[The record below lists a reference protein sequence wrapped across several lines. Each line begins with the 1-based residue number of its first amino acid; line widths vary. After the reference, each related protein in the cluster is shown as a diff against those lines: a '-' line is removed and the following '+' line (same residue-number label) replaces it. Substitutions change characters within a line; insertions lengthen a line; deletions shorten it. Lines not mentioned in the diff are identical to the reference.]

1 MNLEEKKKEI
11 RGEDEIGMIKLEKLI
26 LIDNETKKEIA
37 LTVEEEG
44 ELNKLYWIQLL
55 LAGIIATLGL
65 LQNSIPVVIGVMLIA
80 PLLRPIQSFSFG
92 IVSAHHGR
100 TWMSF
105 KNILLSFLLV
115 VASSMA
121 ITWLIPIE
129 LETAEVLS
137 RTNPNIL
144 DFFIAA
150 ASAAIAFLALVYKKK
165 LSMSI
170 AGVAMAASL
179 LPPLSVIG
187 IEIIY
192 GNYFLAWNSFLL
204 FFTNIV
210 AIVFTGIV
218 LFFIFGFKPH
228 QDEDKIKFKKNMIVL
243 LFSISL
249 ISLPLI
255 TSIINL
261 NKQVKKEI
269 FVNKKI
275 EIVFDKNNLDIYNI
289 DFKQHEESKNN
300 ILLEAKYYGEKK
312 DIHLLNEKINILK
325 TQFKKKFN
333 EEIKLELDISL
344 FKKIK

>member
-1 MNLEEKKKEI
+1 MNLEKKEK
-11 RGEDEIGMIKLEKLI
+11 RGEEKTEIIKLEKLI

-37 LTVEEEG
+37 LTVEEAG

-92 IVSAHHGR
+92 IVSAHHKR

-105 KNILLSFLLV
+105 KNILWSFLLV
-115 VASSMA
+115 VVSSMF
-121 ITWLIPIE
+121 ITWLIPIK
-129 LETAEVLS
+129 LETVEVLS

-144 DFFIAA
+144 DFFIAT

-187 IEIIY
+187 IEIVY

-228 QDEDKIKFKKNMIVL
+228 QDEDKMKFKKNMIVL

-249 ISLPLI
+249 ISLPLT

-261 NKQVKKEI
+261 NEQVKKEI
-269 FVNKKI
+269 FMNEQI
-275 EIVFDKNNLDIYNI
+275 ETIFNENNLDIYNV
-289 DFKQHEESKNN
+289 DFKKYKKSKNN
-300 ILLEAKYYGEKK
+300 ILLEAKYYGEEK
-312 DIHLLNEKINILK
+312 DMHLLNEKTDILK
-325 TQFKKKFN
+325 SKFKEEFN